1 MVTVVKF
8 FQYSKN
14 VPSKNFISLL
24 EFDLIHMHNLILS
37 FSFRHLL
44 RNLGRV
50 MCSHTKLYPNHAILV
65 SYKLNYNYK
74 TEYTENQYNYQGNK
88 KILL

>member
-1 MVTVVKF
+1 MERSHGLTK
-8 FQYSKN
+8 YGYRRKN

-65 SYKLNYNYK
+65 SYKLNYN
-74 TEYTENQYNYQGNK
+74 
-88 KILL
+88 